1 MQFQTTTAAKRFCI
15 INVPKGETS
24 RLWLTDLNTSSAL
37 KTCAKD
43 YDNRGCGRSSAPWTL
58 EYTTIQMAEDAL
70 ELIDHLR
77 WSQCHVVGVSMGGM
91 IALELALLAPRR
103 ILSLTLMATHAG
115 GLVGQ
120 APLIG
125 LRHIMKTFTI
135 RDEDQLVNNALAMLY
150 GPKTLS
156 DPDKRQYFYDYH
168 RERFKTRVPLSQVGM
183 FGQMFA
189 VQRHYISYADL
200 LKIRYSNFPC
210 LIMVGT
216 EDRLVR
222 ETNSYMLQR
231 TLGCRLVK
239 LEHAGHDL
247 GGECAQQVNEE
258 LLDPRWDRGQE
269 TSGKDPFL
277 TSEYVYALVQGL
289 QRVEDEHYLKIT
301 ADCKAYNAYDLEN
314 WIGTDRF
321 HFNAKISDQDLIE
334 TCIHDAHVASI
345 MCSYNTINGIPK
357 DTVAVALHTGTD
369 LNCSDFYLKHTK
381 DALDNK
387 TIVEKDT
394 DRALEHTFNVL
405 IRLGWFD
412 PSEQPFYRQLTKAD
426 VDTPESRKLSLES
439 AQ

>member
-1 MQFQTTTAAKRFCI
+1 
-15 INVPKGETS
+15 
-24 RLWLTDLNTSSAL
+24 
-37 KTCAKD
+37 
-43 YDNRGCGRSSAPWTL
+43 
-58 EYTTIQMAEDAL
+58 MAEDAL

-168 RERFKTRVPLSQVGM
+168 RERFKTRVPLSPVGM

-345 MCSYNTINGIPK
+345 MCSYNTINGIPSCANQFEIEILARK
-357 DTVAVALHTGTD
+357 E
-369 LNCSDFYLKHTK
+369 S
-381 DALDNK
+381 LDNK
-387 TIVEKDT
+387 TIVEKDI

-405 IRLGWFD
+405 IRFGWFD
-412 PSEQPFYRQLTKAD
+412 SPEQQFYRQLTKAD

-439 AQ
+439 AQDSIILLKNINRSLPLHIDQLINKKNALIEPTANATESMQESYFGKAPFLIDPVTAIKAMTA